1 LLGIKQT
8 KYEKFNQIFSCFLYN
23 IALAAC
29 HPPPR
34 PPEPPKPP
42 HPRHGSLENKT
53 EKTLDLLNKK
63 VIISSSKDQA

>member
-1 LLGIKQT
+1 MKNSIK
-8 KYEKFNQIFSCFLYN
+8 FLVVFC
-23 IALAAC
+23 ITFALAAC

-42 HPRHGSLENKT
+42 KPHHPRHGSLENKT

-63 VIISSSKDQA
+63 VIMSSSKDQA

>member
-1 LLGIKQT
+1 MKNSIK
-8 KYEKFNQIFSCFLYN
+8 FLVVFC
-23 IALAAC
+23 ITFALAAC

-53 EKTLDLLNKK
+53 EKTPDLLNKK
-63 VIISSSKDQA
+63 VIINSSKDQV